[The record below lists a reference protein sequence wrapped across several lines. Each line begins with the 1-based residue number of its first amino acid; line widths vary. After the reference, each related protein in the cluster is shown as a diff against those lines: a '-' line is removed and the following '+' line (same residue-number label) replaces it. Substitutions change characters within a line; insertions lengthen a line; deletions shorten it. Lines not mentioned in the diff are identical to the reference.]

1 MVTTKTKVKRAFA
14 DTPHGQIHYVFAGS
28 GDPILLL
35 HQTPRS
41 TDEYAEMVPI
51 LAQTNL
57 VISMDTLGYGDSDI
71 PDQCPSI
78 EDYAGTVPLVLD
90 SMGIKSATVVGH
102 HTGSFV
108 AAEAAISHP
117 ERVDKLIL
125 SGFFNMDAAER
136 ERNVGK
142 WPQWEP
148 QADGS
153 HLTELWQK
161 SIKRFGGDAQKAQ
174 RSLLDVL
181 KAGTAAEYG
190 HWAVVTWPQEERLP
204 MIQCPTLLVWGTK
217 DLQTLDRLGWQA
229 SADKHKVGEAIPR
242 CKEVEVPEGTT
253 DFPKAMPGEFS
264 QLIQDFIG
272 DPGI

>member
-1 MVTTKTKVKRAFA
+1 MVIAKTKVKRAFV

-57 VISMDTLGYGDSDI
+57 VISMDTLGYGDSDT
-71 PDQCPSI
+71 PQQCPSI
-78 EDYAGTVPLVLD
+78 EDYAGTVPLLLD
-90 SMGIKSATVVGH
+90 SMGIKSATIVGH
-102 HTGSFV
+102 HTGSFI
-108 AAEAAISHP
+108 AAAAAISHP
-117 ERVDKLIL
+117 ERVDKIIL

-153 HLTELWQK
+153 HLMELWQK
-161 SIKRFGGDAQKAQ
+161 SIKRSGGDAQKAH
-174 RSLLDVL
+174 RSLLDTL
-181 KAGTAAEYG
+181 KAGAAAEYG
-190 HWAVVTWPQEERLP
+190 HWAVVTWPQEERLNL
-204 MIQCPTLLVWGTK
+204 IQCPTLLIWGTK
-217 DLQTLDRLGWQA
+217 DLQLLDRLGWQA
-229 SADKHKVGEAIPR
+229 SADKHKVRDAIPR
-242 CKEVEVPEGTT
+242 CKEVDLADGTT
-253 DFPKAMPGEFS
+253 DFPKAMPDIFS
-264 QLIQDFIG
+264 QLILDFIS